1 LLLLLTHLVHDDGLS
16 VQIIIHERK
25 LRVKGVGIV
34 RVVVLS
40 IRVVF
45 HHPLRGIVVGYV
57 LVLLLGG
64 EHLRHERVL
73 LSLLTRISHD
83 KKFFVKIRV
92 RWYINNVLFFFLSR
106 SRVRK
111 MPSSSSLVCPLVVCA
126 RIPSSRLK
134 WGKRERHF
142 LNKKIVAKNLKRDRF
157 FLSTF
162 RLIRSLFASS
172 LFARKRIKN
181 IQIREQ
187 QRRKN
192 NRQTLTE
199 SKNTFFLAAKQEMKK
214 KRTFFPRYEDMKT
227 ESKNNNNE
235 NNKSPPGRRGIQIED
250 IRYARKRILSG
261 FCDGSVVVAT
271 AFGESSSS
279 PVVVSE
285 EEYRR
290 AMEGLLLD
298 DEDDSDDDKDDSDDE
313 GKLNLLEKAKTTKL
327 LPKETKAVVDMIR
340 RDASNALKLALMSC
354 CSNKNPQIAGEVYA
368 TREIL
373 FPGRGVLGE
382 GKEERDD
389 DDNDFDDD
397 DIADIKDKILSRKT
411 MEFWEAAVSRIEFEY
426 ERRKDSARIEA
437 AAKRVRARYN
447 EFLSQYVY
455 ALDAKY
461 KEDKENRSANEAM
474 DNLKLRVSLLKDAVM
489 KRREGDKARIFSKKF
504 ALEAKHLLVELKMPS
519 PEAVALYQFVSSI
532 DLANNK

>member
-1 LLLLLTHLVHDDGLS
+1 
-16 VQIIIHERK
+16 
-25 LRVKGVGIV
+25 
-34 RVVVLS
+34 
-40 IRVVF
+40 
-45 HHPLRGIVVGYV
+45 
-57 LVLLLGG
+57 
-64 EHLRHERVL
+64 
-73 LSLLTRISHD
+73 
-83 KKFFVKIRV
+83 
-92 RWYINNVLFFFLSR
+92 
-106 SRVRK
+106 
-111 MPSSSSLVCPLVVCA
+111 
-126 RIPSSRLK
+126 
-134 WGKRERHF
+134 
-142 LNKKIVAKNLKRDRF
+142 
-157 FLSTF
+157 
-162 RLIRSLFASS
+162 
-172 LFARKRIKN
+172 
-181 IQIREQ
+181 
-187 QRRKN
+187 
-192 NRQTLTE
+192 
-199 SKNTFFLAAKQEMKK
+199 
-214 KRTFFPRYEDMKT
+214 MKT

-250 IRYARKRILSG
+250 IRYARERILSG

-298 DEDDSDDDKDDSDDE
+298 DEDDSDDDKDDDKDDDDDE

-461 KEDKENRSANEAM
+461 REDKENRSANEAM

>member
-1 LLLLLTHLVHDDGLS
+1 MNTKES
-16 VQIIIHERK
+16 E
-25 LRVKGVGIV
+25 
-34 RVVVLS
+34 
-40 IRVVF
+40 
-45 HHPLRGIVVGYV
+45 
-57 LVLLLGG
+57 
-64 EHLRHERVL
+64 
-73 LSLLTRISHD
+73 
-83 KKFFVKIRV
+83 
-92 RWYINNVLFFFLSR
+92 NN
-106 SRVRK
+106 
-111 MPSSSSLVCPLVVCA
+111 
-126 RIPSSRLK
+126 
-134 WGKRERHF
+134 
-142 LNKKIVAKNLKRDRF
+142 
-157 FLSTF
+157 
-162 RLIRSLFASS
+162 
-172 LFARKRIKN
+172 
-181 IQIREQ
+181 
-187 QRRKN
+187 
-192 NRQTLTE
+192 
-199 SKNTFFLAAKQEMKK
+199 
-214 KRTFFPRYEDMKT
+214 
-227 ESKNNNNE
+227 NNNNE
-235 NNKSPPGRRGIQIED
+235 NNKSPTPGRRRGIQIED

-340 RDASNALKLALMSC
+340 RDASNALKFALMSC
-354 CSNKNPQIAGEVYA
+354 GCSNKNPTVAGEMFA

-373 FPGRGVLGE
+373 FPGRGGVLGE

-389 DDNDFDDD
+389 DENDFDDD

-411 MEFWEAAVSRIEFEY
+411 MEFWEAVVSRIEFEY
-426 ERRKDSARIEA
+426 ERRNDSARIEA

-461 KEDKENRSANEAM
+461 REDKENRSANEAM

>member
-1 LLLLLTHLVHDDGLS
+1 MRFWARCVFAPAYTKKTILINLNNKSTTFYLFWIFGFFALV
-16 VQIIIHERK
+16 
-25 LRVKGVGIV
+25 
-34 RVVVLS
+34 
-40 IRVVF
+40 
-45 HHPLRGIVVGYV
+45 
-57 LVLLLGG
+57 
-64 EHLRHERVL
+64 
-73 LSLLTRISHD
+73 
-83 KKFFVKIRV
+83 
-92 RWYINNVLFFFLSR
+92 FLDCFEGHVSP
-106 SRVRK
+106 V
-111 MPSSSSLVCPLVVCA
+111 
-126 RIPSSRLK
+126 
-134 WGKRERHF
+134 
-142 LNKKIVAKNLKRDRF
+142 
-157 FLSTF
+157 
-162 RLIRSLFASS
+162 
-172 LFARKRIKN
+172 
-181 IQIREQ
+181 
-187 QRRKN
+187 
-192 NRQTLTE
+192 
-199 SKNTFFLAAKQEMKK
+199 
-214 KRTFFPRYEDMKT
+214 FPRYEDMKT
-227 ESKNNNNE
+227 ESKNNNN
-235 NNKSPPGRRGIQIED
+235 NDNKSPPGRGIQIED

-261 FCDGSVVVAT
+261 FCDGVVVAS

-290 AMEGLLLD
+290 AREGLLLLD
-298 DEDDSDDDKDDSDDE
+298 DEDDSDDDKDDDNNE

-354 CSNKNPQIAGEVYA
+354 CSNKNPTITGEVFA

-389 DDNDFDDD
+389 DDNDWYDDE
-397 DIADIKDKILSRKT
+397 KDKILSRKT

-461 KEDKENRSANEAM
+461 REDKENRSANEAM

-519 PEAVALYQFVSSI
+519 PEAVALYQFVSSV

>member
-1 LLLLLTHLVHDDGLS
+1 
-16 VQIIIHERK
+16 
-25 LRVKGVGIV
+25 
-34 RVVVLS
+34 
-40 IRVVF
+40 
-45 HHPLRGIVVGYV
+45 
-57 LVLLLGG
+57 
-64 EHLRHERVL
+64 
-73 LSLLTRISHD
+73 
-83 KKFFVKIRV
+83 
-92 RWYINNVLFFFLSR
+92 
-106 SRVRK
+106 
-111 MPSSSSLVCPLVVCA
+111 
-126 RIPSSRLK
+126 
-134 WGKRERHF
+134 
-142 LNKKIVAKNLKRDRF
+142 
-157 FLSTF
+157 
-162 RLIRSLFASS
+162 
-172 LFARKRIKN
+172 
-181 IQIREQ
+181 
-187 QRRKN
+187 
-192 NRQTLTE
+192 
-199 SKNTFFLAAKQEMKK
+199 
-214 KRTFFPRYEDMKT
+214 MKT
-227 ESKNNNNE
+227 ESNNNNTT
-235 NNKSPPGRRGIQIED
+235 KSGGGIKIED

-261 FCDGSVVVAT
+261 FCGGNSGDGSVVAT

-298 DEDDSDDDKDDSDDE
+298 DEDDSDDDKDDDNE
-313 GKLNLLEKAKTTKL
+313 GLLLEKAKTTKL

-340 RDASNALKLALMSC
+340 RDATNALKLSLSCGC
-354 CSNKNPQIAGEVYA
+354 CSNKNPTVAGEVYA

-389 DDNDFDDD
+389 DENDFDDD

-461 KEDKENRSANEAM
+461 REDKENRSANEAM

>member
-1 LLLLLTHLVHDDGLS
+1 MKVTS
-16 VQIIIHERK
+16 RPQ
-25 LRVKGVGIV
+25 
-34 RVVVLS
+34 
-40 IRVVF
+40 
-45 HHPLRGIVVGYV
+45 
-57 LVLLLGG
+57 
-64 EHLRHERVL
+64 
-73 LSLLTRISHD
+73 
-83 KKFFVKIRV
+83 
-92 RWYINNVLFFFLSR
+92 FFLSYED
-106 SRVRK
+106 
-111 MPSSSSLVCPLVVCA
+111 M
-126 RIPSSRLK
+126 
-134 WGKRERHF
+134 
-142 LNKKIVAKNLKRDRF
+142 N
-157 FLSTF
+157 
-162 RLIRSLFASS
+162 
-172 LFARKRIKN
+172 
-181 IQIREQ
+181 
-187 QRRKN
+187 
-192 NRQTLTE
+192 TE
-199 SKNTFFLAAKQEMKK
+199 SKNN
-214 KRTFFPRYEDMKT
+214 
-227 ESKNNNNE
+227 SNNNE
-235 NNKSPPGRRGIQIED
+235 NNKRPTPGRRRIQIED
-250 IRYARKRILSG
+250 IRYARKRVLSG
-261 FCDGSVVVAT
+261 FCDGVVVAS
-271 AFGESSSS
+271 AFGESSSP

-298 DEDDSDDDKDDSDDE
+298 DDEDDSDDDSDDE
-313 GKLNLLEKAKTTKL
+313 NEGLLLEKAKTTKL

-354 CSNKNPQIAGEVYA
+354 GCSNENPTVAGEVYA

-373 FPGRGVLGE
+373 FPF
-382 GKEERDD
+382 
-389 DDNDFDDD
+389 DNDDD

-461 KEDKENRSANEAM
+461 REDKENRSANEAM